1 MERKFT
7 LILFLVFLL
16 VSVFL
21 SLKLKS
27 TKGELYH
34 NRKTLATQNLDIIY
48 KNSWYSE
55 LLFINISYN
64 GKVASIP
71 LSRTTNKSSLFPV
84 VLLKNGFCSSCVK
97 DVMPK
102 LISRLSQSGEFI
114 VVSHLNNRTIIDT
127 MLSEG
132 DISEK
137 VIWHN
142 DYLYGRY
149 NIEYDA
155 ELLFIDQ
162 QNRIAGIIPLE
173 YLKLEG
179 LFDELLERFL
189 AAE

>member
-1 MERKFT
+1 M
-7 LILFLVFLL
+7 
-16 VSVFL
+16 
-21 SLKLKS
+21 
-27 TKGELYH
+27 GELYN

-48 KNSWYSE
+48 TNAWYRE

-64 GKVASIP
+64 GRVATIP
-71 LSRTTNKSSLFPV
+71 LTRTTNKSSLFPV

-97 DVMPK
+97 DVMPN
-102 LISRLSQSGEFI
+102 LISRLSQSGEFL
-114 VVSHLNNRTIIDT
+114 VVSHLNNRTIIEAI
-127 MLSEG
+127 LSEG
-132 DISEK
+132 DINEK
-137 VIWHN
+137 IIWHN

-155 ELLFIDQ
+155 ELLFLDQ

-189 AAE
+189 AEG